1 MFIKQHGDE
10 EVSRIKESQE
20 HEFTIEHNKY
30 IEEQKKIMDDNYKAE
45 LQNEEVKLKIQQSKK
60 QNEMRIERMRK
71 VNEYVEELRKQTK
84 AQIREKMKKDKAAY
98 KKLLEDLLVQG
109 LIKMMEGQLFIRC
122 RQEDV
127 KLIEEVQPAA
137 IKKYQELVVK
147 EIKRFQGMKPTD
159 IPCNIII
166 DKTYL
171 DSIDDNETSG
181 ILGGFKLYAKKGRIV
196 CSQTIDDRIDLCFQA
211 AIPAI
216 RHMLFPS
223 MRK

>member
-71 VNEYVEELRKQTK
+71 VNEYVEELRTQTK

-122 RQEDV
+122 RKEDV
-127 KLIEEVQPAA
+127 KLIEDVQATA
-137 IKKYQELVVK
+137 IKRYQDLVVK
-147 EIKRFQGMKPTD
+147 EIKRF
-159 IPCNIII
+159 
-166 DKTYL
+166 
-171 DSIDDNETSG
+171 
-181 ILGGFKLYAKKGRIV
+181 
-196 CSQTIDDRIDLCFQA
+196 
-211 AIPAI
+211 
-216 RHMLFPS
+216 
-223 MRK
+223 